1 MDKFEIS
8 KRNPK
13 EPKTKEVRTIE
24 KGRLASHGCPEGMC
38 LGETRARVIMTT
50 GVKGGDVLE
59 LREG

>member
-24 KGRLASHGCPEGMC
+24 KGRLASHGCPEGM
-38 LGETRARVIMTT
+38 TT